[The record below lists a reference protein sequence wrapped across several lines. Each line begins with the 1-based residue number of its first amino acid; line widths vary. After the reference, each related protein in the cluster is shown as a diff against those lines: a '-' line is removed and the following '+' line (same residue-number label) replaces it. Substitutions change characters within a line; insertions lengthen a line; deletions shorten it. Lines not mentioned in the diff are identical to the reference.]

1 MTIEELEAVCRNA
14 RESGLD
20 GLHEVKLYH
29 KFDIVPVADS
39 QVRKVQIYE
48 SDGADHRNKYLL
60 LSSVDIS
67 GLSSK

>member
-20 GLHEVKLYH
+20 GTHEVKLYH
-29 KFDIVPVADS
+29 KFYIMPCVAS

-48 SDGADHRNKYLL
+48 SDGENRRNKYLL

-67 GLSSK
+67 GLSAK